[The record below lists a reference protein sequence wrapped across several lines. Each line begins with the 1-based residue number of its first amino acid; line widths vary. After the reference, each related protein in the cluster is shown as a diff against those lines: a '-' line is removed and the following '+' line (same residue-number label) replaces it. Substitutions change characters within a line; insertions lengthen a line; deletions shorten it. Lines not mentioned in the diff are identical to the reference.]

1 MDDIGGGRGTFKELP
16 PRMAMSRVTR
26 VILIDLLVERSE
38 FGHGGNQEVIQPIA
52 EKSAVEVLLVTPQMQ
67 SEEAGLR
74 AQEEGQVGITE
85 NDVPD
90 WNYEYPFWEECS
102 MKMYGNEVIF
112 RRIAMPL
119 HGYDKMTREWI
130 RAIGP
135 DAVVCSGSR
144 RNVTMWEEW
153 MSGAESLMR
162 CSSRTGIPTLGICF
176 GHQLL
181 CHALGASV
189 ERAESMS
196 SGVWELSLNSHGST
210 DELFSTRGSGEGGS
224 PVALYSHQDHVTTVP
239 ESCLLLG
246 SAEHNRV
253 TAVRVLDDNGGELPA
268 WGVQFHPEAAKARVE
283 RAFEW
288 GHISEEEMVSFQR
301 EHDGAG
307 VLNSFASVVYA
318 NINETT

>member
-1 MDDIGGGRGTFKELP
+1 M
-16 PRMAMSRVTR
+16 
-26 VILIDLLVERSE
+26 
-38 FGHGGNQEVIQPIA
+38 IQPIA
-52 EKSAVEVLLVTPQMQ
+52 ERSAVEVLLVTPQMQ

-74 AQEEGQVGITE
+74 AQEQGLVGISE
-85 NDVPD
+85 NDVPNWD
-90 WNYEYPFWEECS
+90 YEYPFWEECR
-102 MKMYGNEVIF
+102 MEMHGNEVVF

-119 HGYDKMTREWI
+119 HGDDEMTRDWL
-130 RAIGP
+130 RALGP

-153 MSGAESLMR
+153 MSGTGALMR
-162 CSSRTGIPTLGICF
+162 CSSRMGLPPLGICF

-196 SGVWELSLNSHGST
+196 SGVWELALTSRGSS
-210 DELFSTRGSGEGGS
+210 DELFSGIGSGEGGA

-246 SAEHNRV
+246 AAEHNSV
-253 TAVRVLDDNGGELPA
+253 TAVRVMDDNGMELPA

-283 RAFEW
+283 RAFGW
-288 GHISEEEMVSFQR
+288 GHISEEEMVAFQR

-307 VLNSFASVVYA
+307 VLNSFASVVHA
-318 NINETT
+318 NID

>member
-1 MDDIGGGRGTFKELP
+1 VN
-16 PRMAMSRVTR
+16 RVTR

-52 EKSAVEVLLVTPQMQ
+52 ERSAVEVLLVTPQMQ

-74 AQEEGQVGITE
+74 AQEQGLVGISE
-85 NDVPD
+85 NDVPNWD
-90 WNYEYPFWEECS
+90 NEYPFWEECR
-102 MKMYGNEVIF
+102 MEMHGNEVVF

-119 HGYDKMTREWI
+119 HGDDEMTQDWV

-153 MSGAESLMR
+153 MSGGEALMR
-162 CSSRTGIPTLGICF
+162 CSSRMGIPTLGICF

-181 CHALGASV
+181 CHALGATV
-189 ERAESMS
+189 ERAASMS
-196 SGVWELSLNSHGST
+196 SGVWELTLNSRGSS
-210 DELFSTRGSGEGGS
+210 DELFASRGSGEGGA

-239 ESCLLLG
+239 ECCLLLG

-253 TAVRVLDDNGGELPA
+253 TAVRVMDDNGMELPA
-268 WGVQFHPEAAKARVE
+268 WGVQFHPEAAKARME
-283 RAFEW
+283 RAFGW
-288 GHISEEEMVSFQR
+288 GHISEEEMVAFQR

-307 VLNSFASVVYA
+307 VLNSFASVVHA
-318 NINETT
+318 NID